1 LKPRGKA
8 AVVRPVGSKGFDL
21 RIGRKP
27 DPKAL
32 GAELRRLRE
41 NAEVT
46 VSDLAERMGWIPQ
59 NVSRLE
65 RGGGAREP
73 MISSVNL
80 YLRTLGYELVLSAK
94 PKPPLKKKPPGDD
107 EGPESPEEAAEG

>member
-1 LKPRGKA
+1 VA
-8 AVVRPVGSKGFDL
+8 PVATKGFEL

-41 NAEVT
+41 QAQVT

-65 RGGGAREP
+65 HGGGAREP

-80 YLRTLGYELVLSAK
+80 YLRTLGYEMVITAK
-94 PKPPLKKKPPGDD
+94 PKPPLKVKPPGDED
-107 EGPESPEEAAEG
+107 APIQEDTPRSGR